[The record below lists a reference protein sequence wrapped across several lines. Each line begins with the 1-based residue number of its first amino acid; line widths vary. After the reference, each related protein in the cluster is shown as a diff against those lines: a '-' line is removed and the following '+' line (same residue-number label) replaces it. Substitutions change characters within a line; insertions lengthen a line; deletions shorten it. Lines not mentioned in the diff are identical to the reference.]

1 MSCRA
6 AFVHF
11 TSLSCCRFQVSPN
24 RFQRAQLSGEPGR
37 PACEAESQHQY
48 VDRMPKKSRCKAETA
63 PASTFSLFAVKQ
75 SHGCLERL
83 GDASSILS
91 PQLNADGFGVS
102 WYDRTSADPCIP
114 AVYTST
120 SPAWNDS
127 NLFKIGEVLAAQM
140 SDHLIIRMPPL
151 LLRSPQD

>member
-1 MSCRA
+1 MNLADLLVKPSHSISTLTGC
-6 AFVHF
+6 
-11 TSLSCCRFQVSPN
+11 
-24 RFQRAQLSGEPGR
+24 QRSRDVKLRQPPPL
-37 PACEAESQHQY
+37 Y
-48 VDRMPKKSRCKAETA
+48 V
-63 PASTFSLFAVKQ
+63 STFSLFAVKQ

-127 NLFKIGEVLAAQM
+127 NLFKIGEDLTA
-140 SDHLIIRMPPL
+140 
-151 LLRSPQD
+151 